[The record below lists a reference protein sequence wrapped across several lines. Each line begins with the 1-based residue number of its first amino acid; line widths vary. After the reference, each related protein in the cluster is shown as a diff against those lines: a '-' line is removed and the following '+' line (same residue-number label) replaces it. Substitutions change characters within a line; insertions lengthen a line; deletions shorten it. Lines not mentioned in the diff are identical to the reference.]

1 MKKTL
6 IAVMA
11 LGLFAACNNGS
22 KAPELTSGID
32 KSNMDTTANPADNFY
47 QYACGGWM
55 EKNPLTD
62 EYSRYG
68 SFDKLGEDN
77 REQLKSLIEEIA
89 ANKHEA
95 NSIPDKIATLY
106 NMGMD
111 STTLNNQGAQP
122 IEGMLKNIA
131 ALATTDDLQKE
142 MTNLHINGI
151 NPFFGLF
158 AEADYSD
165 SKMTIAWLWQTGI
178 AMGDRDYY
186 LKEDDHNKEL
196 RAKYTEMIANMFT
209 LSGYDKMANKSAEE
223 LAQMVMYVETR
234 LAKASYDKEALR
246 DPYKTFHKMTV
257 EETDALA
264 KDMKF
269 AEYFKAIGLP
279 EMKSLNVGQPE
290 YITEANEILK
300 GDVEKVKAY
309 FAWNVIN
316 TAAGYLSDDFVKE
329 SFKFYGTALS
339 GKEEMRPRWKRVTGT
354 VDGALGEAVGQM
366 YVEKYFPKEAKDRM
380 LTLVDNLKTAFGER
394 IQAAAWMNDTTK
406 QKALEKLGTILVK
419 VGYPDKW
426 RDYSGLEIKGD
437 SYFANILRSN
447 QFDIAYM
454 INKIDKPTDKTE
466 WLMTPQTVNAYYN
479 PTTNEICFPAGI
491 LQPPF
496 FDMNADDAVNYGAI
510 GVVIGHEM
518 THGFDDQGR
527 QYDKDGNLK
536 DWWTAGDAEN
546 FTNNAQVLVD
556 WFNAIKVSDNPETY
570 ANGKFTLGENI
581 ADNGGLQ
588 ISYQAMQNAIAK
600 GQVNGEEMDGFS
612 AAQRFFI
619 AYAGVWAGNI
629 REQEILR
636 LTAIDPHSLG
646 RLRVNATL
654 PHIAAFIQAFDVK
667 EGDSMYLAPEK
678 QVVLW

>member
-11 LGLFAACNNGS
+11 LGLFAACNKGP
-22 KAPELTSGID
+22 KTPELTSGID

-68 SFDKLGEDN
+68 SFDKLAEDN

-223 LAQMVMYVETR
+223 LAQMVMYIETR

-380 LTLVDNLKTAFGER
+380 ITLVDNLKTAFGER

>member
-11 LGLFAACNNGS
+11 LGLFAACNKGP
-22 KAPELTSGID
+22 KTPELTSGID

-68 SFDKLGEDN
+68 SFDKLAEDN

-186 LKEDDHNKEL
+186 LKDDDHNKEL

-223 LAQMVMYVETR
+223 LAQMVMYIETR

-380 LTLVDNLKTAFGER
+380 ITLVDNLKTAFGER

-426 RDYSGLEIKGD
+426 RDYSELEIKGD

>member
-11 LGLFAACNNGS
+11 LGLFAACNKGP
-22 KAPELTSGID
+22 KTPELTSGID
-32 KSNMDTTANPADNFY
+32 KSNLDTTANPADNFY

-68 SFDKLGEDN
+68 SFDKLAEDN

-186 LKEDDHNKEL
+186 LKDDDHNKEL

-246 DPYKTFHKMTV
+246 DPYKTFHKMTI

>member
-68 SFDKLGEDN
+68 SFDKLAEDN

-186 LKEDDHNKEL
+186 LKDDDHNKEL

-246 DPYKTFHKMTV
+246 DPYKTFHKMTI

-406 QKALEKLGTILVK
+406 QKAFEKLGTILVK

>member
-131 ALATTDDLQKE
+131 ALATNDDLQKE

-158 AEADYSD
+158 AEADYND

-186 LKEDDHNKEL
+186 LKDDDHNKEL

>member
-158 AEADYSD
+158 AEADYND

-186 LKEDDHNKEL
+186 LKDDDHNKEL

>member
-1 MKKTL
+1 MKKTC
-6 IAVMA
+6 IAIMT
-11 LGLFAACNNGS
+11 LGLFAACNQAP
-22 KAPELTSGID
+22 KTPELTSGIN
-32 KSNMDTTANPADNFY
+32 KSNLDTTASATDNFY

-55 EKNPLTD
+55 AQNPLTE

-68 SFDKLGEDN
+68 SFDQLREN
-77 REQLKSLIEEIA
+77 NQEQLKTLIEEVS

-95 NSIPDKIATLY
+95 NSIGDKIATLY

-111 STTLNNQGAQP
+111 SVALNNQGAEP
-122 IEGMLKNIA
+122 IKGLLSNIA
-131 ALATTDDLQKE
+131 ALKNTEELSKE
-142 MTNLHINGI
+142 LINLHKNGI

-165 SKMTIAWLWQTGI
+165 SKMTIAWLWQSGI
-178 AMGDRDYY
+178 GMGDRDYY
-186 LKEDDHNKEL
+186 LKNDDNSKDL

-209 LSGYDKMANKSAEE
+209 LAGYDKMANKGANE
-223 LAQMVMYVETR
+223 LAKMVMDIETR
-234 LAKASYDKEALR
+234 LAKASYDKETLR
-246 DPYKTFHKMTV
+246 DPYKTFHKLSV
-257 EETDALA
+257 AETEALA
-264 KDMKF
+264 KDIKLG
-269 AEYFKAIGLP
+269 EYFKAMGLA

-290 YITEANEILK
+290 FITECNNVLK
-300 GDVEKVKAY
+300 SNIEAVKAY
-309 FAWNVIN
+309 YAWNVIN
-316 TAAGYLSDDFVKE
+316 TAAGYLSDDFTKE

-339 GKEEMRPRWKRVTGT
+339 GKEEMRPRWKRVTST

-366 YVEKYFPKEAKDRM
+366 YVEKYFPKEAKERM
-380 LTLVDNLKTAFGER
+380 LNLVDNLKTAFGER
-394 IQAAAWMNDTTK
+394 IKAANWMNDTTK
-406 QKALEKLGTILVK
+406 GKALEKLETILVK
-419 VGYPDKW
+419 VGYPDTW
-426 RDYSGLEIKGD
+426 RDYSGLEIKND

-447 QFDIAYM
+447 QFDIEYM
-454 INKIDKPTDKTE
+454 ISKIDKPTDKYE

-536 DWWTAGDAEN
+536 DWWTATDAEN

-556 WFNAIKVSDNPETY
+556 WFNAIKVCDNPETY

-581 ADNGGLQ
+581 ADNGGVQ

-600 GQVNGEEMDGFS
+600 GQVNGEAMDGFTT
-612 AAQRFFI
+612 AQRFFI

-636 LTAIDPHSLG
+636 LTSIDPHSLG

-654 PHIAAFIQAFDVK
+654 PHITAFIEAFDVK
-667 EGDSMYLAPEK
+667 EGDNMYLAPEK
-678 QVVLW
+678 RVVLW

>member
-68 SFDKLGEDN
+68 SFDKLAEDN

-186 LKEDDHNKEL
+186 LKDDDHNKEL

-394 IQAAAWMNDTTK
+394 IQAAVWMNDTTK

>member
-11 LGLFAACNNGS
+11 LGLFAACNNGP
-22 KAPELTSGID
+22 KTPELTSGID

-68 SFDKLGEDN
+68 SFDKLAEDN

-158 AEADYSD
+158 AEADYND

-186 LKEDDHNKEL
+186 LKDDDHNKEL

-269 AEYFKAIGLP
+269 AEYFKAIGLG

-394 IQAAAWMNDTTK
+394 IQAAVWMNDTTK

-426 RDYSGLEIKGD
+426 RDYSGLEIKND

-600 GQVNGEEMDGFS
+600 GQVNGEAMDGFS

>member
-11 LGLFAACNNGS
+11 LGLFAACNKGP
-22 KAPELTSGID
+22 KTPELTSGID
-32 KSNMDTTANPADNFY
+32 KSNLDTTANPADNFY

-186 LKEDDHNKEL
+186 LKDDDHNKEL

>member
-11 LGLFAACNNGS
+11 LGLFAACNKGP
-22 KAPELTSGID
+22 KTPELTSGID

-68 SFDKLGEDN
+68 SFDKLAEDN

-186 LKEDDHNKEL
+186 LKDDDHNKEL

-223 LAQMVMYVETR
+223 LAQMVMYIETR

-380 LTLVDNLKTAFGER
+380 ITLVDNLKTAFGER

-527 QYDKDGNLK
+527 QYDMDGNLK

>member
-11 LGLFAACNNGS
+11 LGLFASCNKGP
-22 KAPELTSGID
+22 KTPELTSGID

-68 SFDKLGEDN
+68 SFDKLAEDN

-186 LKEDDHNKEL
+186 LKDDDHNKEL

-223 LAQMVMYVETR
+223 LAQMVMYIETR

-380 LTLVDNLKTAFGER
+380 ITLVDNLKTAFGER

>member
-11 LGLFAACNNGS
+11 LGLFAACNKGP
-22 KAPELTSGID
+22 KTPELTSGID

-68 SFDKLGEDN
+68 SFDKLAEDN

-246 DPYKTFHKMTV
+246 DPYKTFHKMSV

-546 FTNNAQVLVD
+546 VTNNAQVLVD

>member
-68 SFDKLGEDN
+68 SFDKLAEDN

-246 DPYKTFHKMTV
+246 DPYKTFHKMSV

-264 KDMKF
+264 KDVKF

-316 TAAGYLSDDFVKE
+316 TAAGYLSDNFVKE

-426 RDYSGLEIKGD
+426 RDYSGLEIKND

>member
-11 LGLFAACNNGS
+11 LGLFAACNKGP
-22 KAPELTSGID
+22 KTPELTSGID
-32 KSNMDTTANPADNFY
+32 KSNLDTTANPADNFY

-68 SFDKLGEDN
+68 SFDKLAEDN

-186 LKEDDHNKEL
+186 LKDDDHNKEL

-246 DPYKTFHKMTV
+246 DPYKTFHKMSV

-380 LTLVDNLKTAFGER
+380 ITLVDNLKTAFGER